1 MASCLTDIINANKVD
16 FIGLQETM
24 KKNYKP
30 SFFRRFD
37 PHSEFR
43 WEWIPSIG
51 KSGGILCGS
60 RLETLEVIDVV
71 RGKFILQLNLFDK
84 IKRCE

>member
-30 SFFRRFD
+30 SFLGD
-37 PHSEFR
+37 LTP
-43 WEWIPSIG
+43 IQ
-51 KSGGILCGS
+51 ILDGNGS
-60 RLETLEVIDVV
+60 HRL
-71 RGKFILQLNLFDK
+71 GNLVGFYVD
-84 IKRCE
+84 RD